1 MWVNVYICVSKCVYL
16 YSVTK
21 DMLKCRKS
29 EKFHLIWIWILW
41 ILFMKKI
48 QWKFFLLT
56 FPSYGESIWSRLN
69 IVIGKNEWKGNHGK
83 KSGKENKKQFKITGQ
98 ISLVG
103 WILYSAKSEWL
114 SRRGWKNAKEDSR
127 SFTALDSKVSWT
139 MKGSW
144 RSSTWNNDKKNI
156 LQKLSIPITC
166 EFPDTI
172 SKSHIFR
179 FPRLVLQ
186 YVTINLIYCSPKCWN
201 NVLGWKLDESTISY
215 VYYFKHKATNQTYK
229 KRKRNHDLF
238 KQWKYFLFF
247 VWATGWI
254 ETNAD
259 FCSDNFDPAFLTPMS
274 LFIFPSLSLFQGLL
288 EMLKMVKTIWN

>member
-1 MWVNVYICVSKCVYL
+1 MNITCDCLQTFLDINSTKF
-16 YSVTK
+16 SV
-21 DMLKCRKS
+21 
-29 EKFHLIWIWILW
+29 FGNAVFFLIWC
-41 ILFMKKI
+41 
-48 QWKFFLLT
+48 KF
-56 FPSYGESIWSRLN
+56 
-69 IVIGKNEWKGNHGK
+69 V
-83 KSGKENKKQFKITGQ
+83 
-98 ISLVG
+98 
-103 WILYSAKSEWL
+103 
-114 SRRGWKNAKEDSR
+114 
-127 SFTALDSKVSWT
+127 
-139 MKGSW
+139 
-144 RSSTWNNDKKNI
+144 
-156 LQKLSIPITC
+156 
-166 EFPDTI
+166 DTI

-259 FCSDNFDPAFLTPMS
+259 FCSDNFDPAFLTPMF

>member
-1 MWVNVYICVSKCVYL
+1 M
-16 YSVTK
+16 
-21 DMLKCRKS
+21 RKRIP
-29 EKFHLIWIWILW
+29 EVLQHL
-41 ILFMKKI
+41 
-48 QWKFFLLT
+48 T
-56 FPSYGESIWSRLN
+56 
-69 IVIGKNEWKGNHGK
+69 
-83 KSGKENKKQFKITGQ
+83 
-98 ISLVG
+98 
-103 WILYSAKSEWL
+103 AKSP
-114 SRRGWKNAKEDSR
+114 GQ
-127 SFTALDSKVSWT
+127 
-139 MKGSW
+139 W
-144 RSSTWNNDKKNI
+144 RVLGGDQHGIMTKNI
-156 LQKLSIPITC
+156 LQKLSNSITC
-166 EFPDTI
+166 KFPDTI